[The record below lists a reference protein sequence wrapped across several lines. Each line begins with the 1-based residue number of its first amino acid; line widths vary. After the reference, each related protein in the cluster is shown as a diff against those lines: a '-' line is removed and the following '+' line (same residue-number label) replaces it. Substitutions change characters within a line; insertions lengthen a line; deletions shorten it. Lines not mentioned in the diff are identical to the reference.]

1 MPIGDNV
8 DKNLKIL
15 KFQTDVVDFA
25 IGQIE
30 RDLNDIPN
38 PHKPNVPVVSTS
50 SLNVKP
56 ENFSS
61 LPPPDNKSSVAT
73 RGGELTAS
81 ALADLFLIYGRNLTS
96 IRICTFSLVRQNT
109 LGGRGIPTG
118 TTNIA
123 SWNNRRTALSA
134 QFAMTAT
141 AFRDAVANATPPSN
155 PVGVLAPGALAQES
169 AIDNLILKIRNVVA
183 ANMANA
189 TNISITVCH
198 SACHSSCHGSR
209 GRR

>member
-1 MPIGDNV
+1 MAAGDNV
-8 DKNLKIL
+8 DKNAKIL
-15 KFQTDVVDFA
+15 KFQTDVVDYA
-25 IGQIE
+25 ISRIE
-30 RDLNDIPN
+30 RDLSDVPN

-61 LPPPDNKSSVAT
+61 LPAPNNKSSVAT

-96 IRICTFSLVRQNT
+96 IRLCTFSIVRQNT
-109 LGGRGIPTG
+109 SGGRGLPTG
-118 TTNIA
+118 TTTIA

-134 QFAMTAT
+134 QFAMTPT
-141 AFRDAVANATPPSN
+141 AFRDAVANATAPSN
-155 PVGVLAPGALAQES
+155 PVAVLSPGALAQES
-169 AIDNLILKIRNVVA
+169 AIDNLILKIRNVVDS
-183 ANMANA
+183 NMANS